1 MAFQQNGYVLV
12 PEAITYDQWRQY
24 ALTHGVNVDWAYGNQ
39 CWDICALLWYQYGLR
54 LQTGPMGA
62 AFECWVISRNVNARP
77 PFKMITGI
85 ENVKRG
91 DCVVFNRGGSFWTG
105 HIAFADEDYHGGGY
119 LAILG
124 QNQGQGIGWGTPSNV
139 VNRTIGGFL
148 GAFRN
153 TNWEHTPDPEPTPVT
168 HKQQKRFPWVLYSR
182 KLRHHN

>member
-1 MAFQQNGYVLV
+1 MAFQQNGYALV
-12 PEAITYDQWRQY
+12 PQAVSYNEWRQY

-54 LQTGPMGA
+54 LQTGPMGV

-119 LAILG
+119 LATLG
-124 QNQGQGIGWGTPSNV
+124 QNQGQGIGWGVPSNV
-139 VNRTIGGFL
+139 INHTIGGFL

-153 TNWEHTPDPEPTPVT
+153 TNWEHTPDPEPTPET

-182 KLRHHN
+182 KLRQHR

>member
-1 MAFQQNGYVLV
+1 MAFQQNGYALV
-12 PEAITYDQWRQY
+12 PQAVTYNEWRQY
-24 ALTHGVNVDWAYGNQ
+24 ALTHGVNVDWSYGNQ

-91 DCVVFNRGGSFWTG
+91 DCVVFNRAGSYWTG
-105 HIAFADEDYHGGGY
+105 HIAFADEDYNGSGT
-119 LAILG
+119 LACLG
-124 QNQGQGIGWGTPSNV
+124 QNQGQGISSGTSSNV
-139 VNRTIGGFL
+139 VRMGVSNFL

-153 TNWEHTPDPEPTPVT
+153 TNWENAPEPQPAP
-168 HKQQKRFPWVLYSR
+168 KPPKQKRFPWALYAR
-182 KLRHHN
+182 KLRQHR